1 MKSKK
6 IIVVLLVLCFC
17 LIFIFNTF
25 AEEQKYEIQNSDTVK
40 IVLERHAG
48 KEVIVRLN
56 SGGEIQGVVTKVGD
70 NIVHISKISTMSYY
84 DAVVRIDS
92 IAAVLMKV
100 RTR

>member
-1 MKSKK
+1 MKSS
-6 IIVVLLVLCFC
+6 IVALLVLWFC
-17 LIFIFNTF
+17 LIFTFNAA
-25 AEEQKYEIQNSDTVK
+25 AEEQKYEIQNPDTMK
-40 IVLERHAG
+40 IVLERQAG

-70 NIVHISKISTMSYY
+70 NVLQISRISTMSFY
-84 DAVVRIDS
+84 DAVVRIDN